1 MKPRISNKQSN
12 CHLIVAVLCV
22 AWQQLVATELPI
34 SPTGNATNPGT
45 QARSVA
51 TPECARAAIPT
62 GPVDST
68 TNTVEGCVIEKLRIF
83 SPSMGRA
90 IKAVVVLP
98 PEYAGHPEKK
108 YPVLYAF
115 HGSDAP
121 YTVWSDMAPL
131 RQALATKPMIVVSFD
146 ADRGSWYLDS
156 PNLQTDYLRP
166 NKSNPAATNNAPPV
180 KSLFTT
186 FFFDEFI
193 PAVDQRYRVNSQQRM
208 LTGFSMGGFG
218 AFHYLLT
225 KSDQF
230 VSVSSL
236 SGAFPSLDAPNWPRF
251 EQYLQPLLGTFA
263 ENRDR
268 YQVVDL
274 YGRMAT
280 VSKLPPVYLHCGTA
294 DSLLEQ
300 NRTMRDFLQKRGAAC
315 EYLETAGKHD
325 WPFWKAAS
333 AGIIDFHWK
342 TLTSTCNT
350 GAAMSLSERKQP
362 PVIILKLDDLSQ
374 KQGTILPS
382 FRKMAEVL
390 AARHIKGSFGVIC
403 AVRWPGAQA
412 LADSGPE
419 YIDWVKQLH
428 ASGQIEFWFHGW
440 DHATHEEAGEAYCE
454 FNNRSYAEQKRRFDH
469 AQKVA
474 REKFGF
480 TFQTFGPGG
489 GLSKFPTFDATTL
502 QVLADD
508 PFIKVWL
515 SPKLADDASRKLEAA
530 GKVTVLDRVADV
542 NLERKV
548 GEPDF
553 DWFLKGYLNHP
564 DRDYFVLQGH
574 PNTWDDAKFA
584 EVLKILDYLIQQHAV
599 FMTPAEYAALKKK
612 PGAS

>member
-1 MKPRISNKQSN
+1 MKLRI
-12 CHLIVAVLCV
+12 LIV
-22 AWQQLVATELPI
+22 LVTIMVIGQRLTA
-34 SPTGNATNPGT
+34 N
-45 QARSVA
+45 
-51 TPECARAAIPT
+51 ECF
-62 GPVDST
+62 VDST
-68 TNTVEGCVIEKLRIF
+68 TNTIEGCIIEKLRVF
-83 SPSMGRA
+83 SPSMGRE

-98 PEYAGHPEKK
+98 PEYTKHSDKK

-115 HGSDAP
+115 HGYDAP
-121 YTVWSDMAPL
+121 YTTWSDMSPL
-131 RQALATKPMIVVSFD
+131 RKALATKPILVVSFD

-156 PNLQTDYLRP
+156 PNIQMNYLRP
-166 NKSNPAATNNAPPV
+166 PATNAVPA

-193 PAVDQRYRVNSQQRM
+193 PAVDQRYRINSRQRM

-218 AFHYLLT
+218 ALHYLLT
-225 KSDQF
+225 KPDQF
-230 VSVSSL
+230 ISVSSL
-236 SGAFPSLDAPNWPRF
+236 SGAFPSLDAPNWPKLENYF
-251 EQYLQPLLGTFA
+251 QPLLGTFA

-268 YQVVDL
+268 YRVVDL
-274 YGRMAT
+274 CGRMAT
-280 VSKLPPVYLHCGTA
+280 ISKLPPVYLHCGTE

-300 NRTMRDFLQKRGAAC
+300 NRNMQRFLKKQDVAC
-315 EYLETAGKHD
+315 EYLETAGKHN

-333 AGIIDFHWK
+333 TGVIDFHWK
-342 TLTSTCNT
+342 TLTATANT
-350 GAAMSLSERKQP
+350 GTVLNLSERKQP

-374 KQGTILPS
+374 KAGTILPS
-382 FRKMAEVL
+382 FRKMAELL

-412 LADSGPE
+412 LEDSGLE

-440 DHATHEEAGEAYCE
+440 DHATHEEAGEAHCE
-454 FNNRSYAEQKRRFDH
+454 FNNRSYEEQKRRFDH

-480 TFQTFGPGG
+480 VFQTFGPGG
-489 GLSKFPTFDATTL
+489 GISKFPTFDATTL

-553 DWFLKGYLNHP
+553 NWFLEGYLKHP
-564 DRDYFVLQGH
+564 DREYFVLQGH
-574 PNTWDDAKFA
+574 PNTWDDVKFA
-584 EVLKILDYLIQQHAV
+584 EVLKIIDYLIQQHAV
-599 FMTPAEYAALKKK
+599 FMTPTEYAALKKK
-612 PGAS
+612 PDAS

>member
-1 MKPRISNKQSN
+1 MKLRI
-12 CHLIVAVLCV
+12 LIG
-22 AWQQLVATELPI
+22 LVILVVMGQRLA
-34 SPTGNATNPGT
+34 ANPGT
-45 QARSVA
+45 NARSLV
-51 TPECARAAIPT
+51 E
-62 GPVDST
+62 PVDSS
-68 TNTVEGCVIEKLRIF
+68 TNTAEGCVVEKLRIF
-83 SPSMGRA
+83 SPSMSRE

-115 HGSDAP
+115 HGYDAP

-131 RQALATKPMIVVSFD
+131 RQALTTKPMIIVSFD
-146 ADRGSWYLDS
+146 ADRGSWYLNS

-166 NKSNPAATNNAPPV
+166 NKSNPSATNNVAAV

-193 PAVDQRYRVNSQQRM
+193 PVVDQHYRINSRQRM

-218 AFHYLLT
+218 ALHYLLT
-225 KSDQF
+225 KPDQF

-236 SGAFPSLDAPNWPRF
+236 SGAFPKSTDLDTAEFR
-251 EQYLQPLLGTFA
+251 ELLEPLLGPVK
-263 ENRDR
+263 ENRER
-268 YQVVDL
+268 YKVLDL
-274 YGRMAT
+274 YSRIHLLKTPAGRN
-280 VSKLPPVYLHCGTA
+280 LPPIYLHCGTE
-294 DSLLEQ
+294 DFLLEQ
-300 NRTMRDFLQKRGAAC
+300 NRAMQKFLKEQDVAC

-333 AGIIDFHWK
+333 AGVIDFHWK
-342 TLTSTCNT
+342 TLTSTGNT
-350 GAAMSLSERKQP
+350 EAAMSFPERKQP
-362 PVIILKLDDLSQ
+362 LAIILKLDDLSQ
-374 KQGTILPS
+374 KQGTILPN
-382 FRKMAEVL
+382 FRKMAELL

-403 AVRWPGAQA
+403 AVGWPGAQA
-412 LADSGPE
+412 LEDSGPE
-419 YIDWVKQLH
+419 YIAWVKQLH

-440 DHATHEEAGEAYCE
+440 DHATQEEAGEAYCE
-454 FNNRSYAEQKRRFDH
+454 FTNRSYEEQKRRFDH

-489 GLSKFPTFDATTL
+489 GISKFPTFDATTL

-515 SPKLADDASRKLEAA
+515 SPKLSDDASRKLEAA

-542 NLERKV
+542 NLERTV

-553 DWFLKGYLNHP
+553 DWFLKGYLKHP
-564 DRDYFVLQGH
+564 DREYFVLQGH

-584 EVLKILDYLIQQHAV
+584 EVLKIIDYLIQQHAV
-599 FMTPAEYAALKKK
+599 FMTPTEYAVLKKK
-612 PGAS
+612 SGAS